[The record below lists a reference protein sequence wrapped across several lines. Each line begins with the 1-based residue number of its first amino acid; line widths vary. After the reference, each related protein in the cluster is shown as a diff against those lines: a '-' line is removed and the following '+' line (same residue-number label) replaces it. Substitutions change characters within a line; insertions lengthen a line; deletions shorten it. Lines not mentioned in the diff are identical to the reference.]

1 MNRMVLAVLV
11 KNTSGVLARVASL
24 FSRRGYNIDSLTV
37 GETMDKNVSRITIA
51 CTGDKLILEQ
61 IEKQVSKLIDVIE
74 IIDLSKVDSV
84 FRELVLIKVKANNQ
98 TRASILEIV
107 NVFRAKTIDIAAE
120 TLVIEMTG
128 DRGKTNAMIELLKPY
143 GIVELIKTGL
153 TGASRGA
160 LSLGGADD

>member
-51 CTGDKLILEQ
+51 CTGDERILDQ

-74 IIDLSKVDSV
+74 IIDLTQVDSV
-84 FRELVLIKVKANNQ
+84 FRELVLIKVKANDQ

-120 TLVIEMTG
+120 TLVIEITG
-128 DRGKTNAMIELLKPY
+128 DRGKTNAIIELLKPY

-153 TGASRGA
+153 TGTSRGA
-160 LSLGGADD
+160 LSLGGAD